1 MGKLWTNEA
10 GQSLNSWTGSNS
22 CIVCI
27 HVECTV
33 CANVCM
39 YLYVWS
45 YWTLPFVLPT
55 LCVCVCIYMCI
66 FSFLLFLTSPKELKE
81 FIVFPL
87 ATESASPSKLS
98 FVPSK
103 KSLLSN
109 FPNHRLPLAAALVSI
124 WTDLVSGSKHRPPAA
139 ACLGLPAPWMPKLV
153 LGILAP
159 WLTHLLLYCS
169 RNSNEICYQ
178 YCAVCISIVS

>member
-1 MGKLWTNEA
+1 M
-10 GQSLNSWTGSNS
+10 
-22 CIVCI
+22 IFD
-27 HVECTV
+27 
-33 CANVCM
+33 
-39 YLYVWS
+39 
-45 YWTLPFVLPT
+45 TLFEFFL
-55 LCVCVCIYMCI
+55 
-66 FSFLLFLTSPKELKE
+66 FSFLSFLAGCREHFTGPR
-81 FIVFPL
+81 
-87 ATESASPSKLS
+87 ESS

-159 WLTHLLLYCS
+159 
-169 RNSNEICYQ
+169 
-178 YCAVCISIVS
+178 